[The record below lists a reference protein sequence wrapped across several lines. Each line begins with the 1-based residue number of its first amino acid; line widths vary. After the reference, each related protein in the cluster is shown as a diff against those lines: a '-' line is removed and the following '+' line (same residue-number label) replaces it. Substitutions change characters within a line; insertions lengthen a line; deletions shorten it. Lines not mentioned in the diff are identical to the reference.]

1 MKKISTR
8 IMVFSLIIVIT
19 SIVLLQGFYVVIQKQ
34 TNDKIKEQMA
44 LNINNSFDILIKS
57 EVETLVT
64 TINNLVVILEAEGKT
79 LDEIKVT
86 LREMVRNT
94 KYGENGY
101 FWIDDSKGNLVLLPP
116 KPEQEGTNR
125 YDLVDVNNYPL
136 IQNIIKAGLAGGGY
150 TDYYFPKPN
159 ETEAS
164 QKRAYS
170 LYIEKLDW
178 VIGTGNYIDDVTIVA
193 EEQLLTMKNY
203 LTNLL
208 FLSLVVVLIILGL
221 VIIAAYIEGKRIANP
236 IVKLSI
242 DMEKAKNGDL
252 TVRSQLKNTDETGK
266 FAQGFNIMVDNL
278 GRMTKDTMGLSDK
291 LTSSFTEI
299 ERIADLVVT
308 KSVETNKTVDSI
320 GKDIVRQAEATESAN
335 EKIQTIVKNLD
346 EINQN
351 MTEAQNQ
358 ATLTMHS
365 IESGTQMISVQK
377 DKMNENK
384 SASDRAMVAINNL
397 SIVAI
402 DIVNVIDVIDAIS
415 SQTNLLALNASIE
428 AARAGEAGRGFSVVA
443 DEIRKLAEQTMQS
456 TGQINTIIQQV
467 KDSVK
472 KAVDEMNI
480 SKNTVVAQESA
491 LVNSIASFEE
501 ISKAVAIINENVNTT
516 AMKAYHV
523 NKNANHASRQM
534 NEVASIA
541 VTTSKNM
548 EEVATQTQKQAE
560 EVSSID
566 LYIKG
571 VSELITS
578 LSDSVKRFKL

>member
-19 SIVLLQGFYVVIQKQ
+19 SILLLQGFYVVIQQQ
-34 TNDKIKEQMA
+34 TNDKIKEQME
-44 LNINNSFDILIKS
+44 LSINNSFDILIRS

-64 TINNLVVILEAEGKT
+64 TINNLIPLLEAEGKSME
-79 LDEIKVT
+79 EIKVT
-86 LREMVRNT
+86 IREMVRNIR
-94 KYGENGY
+94 YGENGY

-125 YDLVDVNNYPL
+125 YDLEDVNGYLL
-136 IQNIIKAGLAGGGY
+136 IQNIIEAGLSGGGY

-159 ETEAS
+159 ETQAS

-178 VIGTGNYIDDVTIVA
+178 VIGTGNYYDDVNIVA
-193 EEQLLTMKNY
+193 EQQLSTMKQY
-203 LTNLL
+203 LFNLL
-208 FLSLVVVLIILGL
+208 LISILVVLVILVL
-221 VIIAAYIEGKRIANP
+221 VIIASYIEGKRIANP
-236 IVKLSI
+236 IVLLGK
-242 DMEKAKNGDL
+242 DMKKAKEGDL
-252 TVRSQLKNTDETGK
+252 TVRSQLKNSDETGK
-266 FAQGFNIMVDNL
+266 LAKDFNVMVDNL

-308 KSVETNKTVDSI
+308 KSEETNRTVDSI
-320 GKDIVRQAEATESAN
+320 GEDIVRQAEATESAN
-335 EKIQTIVKNLD
+335 EKIQSIVKSLD

-351 MTEAQNQ
+351 MNEAQNQ
-358 ATLTMHS
+358 ANLTMNS
-365 IESGTQMISVQK
+365 IDSGTKMIGIQK
-377 DKMNENK
+377 EKMEENK
-384 SASDRAMVAINNL
+384 SASNRATEAINNL
-397 SIVAI
+397 SIVAT
-402 DIVNVIDVIDAIS
+402 DIVSVIDVIEAIS

-428 AARAGEAGRGFSVVA
+428 AARAGDAGRGFAVVA

-456 TGQINTIIQQV
+456 TAQINNIIQQV
-467 KDSVK
+467 NDSVK
-472 KAVDEMNI
+472 KAVDEMSV
-480 SKNTVVAQESA
+480 SKDTVVAQESA
-491 LVNSIASFEE
+491 LVNSIESFNE
-501 ISKAVAIINENVNTT
+501 IAKAVAIINENVNTT
-516 AMKAYHV
+516 ALKAYHV

-548 EEVATQTQKQAE
+548 EDVASQTQTQAE
-560 EVSSID
+560 EVGSID

-571 VSELITS
+571 VAELITS
-578 LSDSVKRFKL
+578 LSESVKRFKL